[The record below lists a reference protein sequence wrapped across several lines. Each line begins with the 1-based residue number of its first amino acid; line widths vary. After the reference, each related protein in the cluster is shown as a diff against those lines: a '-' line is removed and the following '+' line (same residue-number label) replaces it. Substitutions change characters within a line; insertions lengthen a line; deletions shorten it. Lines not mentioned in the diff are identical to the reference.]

1 MSAPV
6 IVILCQVSVTGRP
19 LVRRSPA
26 KLVCVSLR
34 VISYNINLV
43 HLQWTERCQTKEER
57 IINCH
62 KLSTVSSVQ
71 KYNTESEVKI
81 NERGLRKITAE

>member
-6 IVILCQVSVTGRP
+6 IVVLCQVSVTGPP

-26 KLVCVSLR
+26 ELVCVSLR
-34 VISYNINLV
+34 VISCNINLV
-43 HLQWTERCQTKEER
+43 HLQWAERCHTKEEGLR
-57 IINCH
+57 NCH
-62 KLSTVSSVQ
+62 KPSTVSSVQ
-71 KYNTESEVKI
+71 QCSTESEVKI

>member
-6 IVILCQVSVTGRP
+6 IVVLCQVSVTARP
-19 LVRRSPA
+19 LVLRSPTE
-26 KLVCVSLR
+26 LVCVSLR
-34 VISYNINLV
+34 VISCNINRV
-43 HLQWTERCQTKEER
+43 HLQWAERCQTKEER
-57 IINCH
+57 ISNCH

-71 KYNTESEVKI
+71 QYNTETGVKI

>member
-6 IVILCQVSVTGRP
+6 IVVLCQVSVTGRT

-26 KLVCVSLR
+26 ELVCVSLR
-34 VISYNINLV
+34 VISCNINLV

-57 IINCH
+57 INNCH
-62 KLSTVSSVQ
+62 KLNTVSSVQ
-71 KYNTESEVKI
+71 QYNTESEVKI